1 MTIRQVEIHP
11 ADLAEAEAAVA
22 SYAERSSRAP
32 VAFIEEID
40 KALQSFLNTP
50 KRWPIFESDFR
61 RIPLFR
67 FPYSIVYREKSN
79 DLVQILAVAHGRRR
93 PGYWRTRSR

>member
-11 ADLAEAEAAVA
+11 DALIEAEAAVA
-22 SYAERSSRAP
+22 WYAERSSRAP
-32 VAFIEEID
+32 AAFIEEID
-40 KALQSFLNTP
+40 SAIQSILNTP

-61 RIPLFR
+61 RVPLFR
-67 FPYSIVYREKSN
+67 FPYSIVYREKSD

-93 PGYWRTRSR
+93 PGYWKMRNR

>member
-11 ADLAEAEAAVA
+11 DALAEAEVAVA
-22 SYAERSSRAP
+22 WYAERSSRAP
-32 VAFIEEID
+32 AAFVEDNAIQAI
-40 KALQSFLNTP
+40 LNAP

-61 RIPLFR
+61 RVPLFR
-67 FPYSIVYREKSN
+67 FPYSVVYREKSN

-93 PGYWRTRSR
+93 PDYWIMRNL

>member
-11 ADLAEAEAAVA
+11 DALAEAEAAIA
-22 SYAERSSRAP
+22 WYADRSSRAP
-32 VAFIEEID
+32 AAFIEEID
-40 KALQSFLNTP
+40 RAIQSILSAP

-61 RIPLFR
+61 RVPLFR

-79 DLVQILAVAHGRRR
+79 DLVQILAVAHGRRS
-93 PGYWRTRSR
+93 PGYWRTRNR

>member
-11 ADLAEAEAAVA
+11 DALDEAEAAV
-22 SYAERSSRAP
+22 SWYVERSERAP
-32 VAFIEEID
+32 AAFIEEID
-40 KALQSFLNTP
+40 NAIQSILSAP

-61 RIPLFR
+61 RVPLFR
-67 FPYSIVYREKSN
+67 FLYSVVYREKSN

-93 PGYWRTRSR
+93 PGYWKARNR

>member
-11 ADLAEAEAAVA
+11 DALDEAESAV
-22 SYAERSSRAP
+22 SWYVERSERAP
-32 VAFIEEID
+32 AAFIEEID
-40 KALQSFLNTP
+40 KAIQSILNAP

-61 RIPLFR
+61 RAPLFR

-79 DLVQILAVAHGRRR
+79 DLIQILAVAHGRRK
-93 PGYWRTRSR
+93 PGYWKMRNR

>member
-11 ADLAEAEAAVA
+11 DALAEAEAAV
-22 SYAERSSRAP
+22 SWYVECSSRAP

-40 KALQSFLNTP
+40 KAIQSILNAP
-50 KRWPIFESDFR
+50 QRWPIFESNFR
-61 RIPLFR
+61 RAPLFR

-93 PGYWRTRSR
+93 PGYWKTRNR